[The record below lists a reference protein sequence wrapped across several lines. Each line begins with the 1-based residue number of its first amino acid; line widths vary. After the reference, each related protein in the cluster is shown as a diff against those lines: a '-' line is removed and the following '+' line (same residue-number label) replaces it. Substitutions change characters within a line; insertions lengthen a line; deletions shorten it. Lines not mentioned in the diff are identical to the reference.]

1 MGGGRVCENIHTH
14 APPKREARGGSG
26 AAGQA
31 DQTQRRITH
40 IMLNK
45 LCSVYNHLAFYTT
58 FKLHLPA
65 NAAVQHTPTGPM
77 LTINLDLCHAHVR
90 LC

>member
-1 MGGGRVCENIHTH
+1 ML
-14 APPKREARGGSG
+14 
-26 AAGQA
+26 
-31 DQTQRRITH
+31 

-45 LCSVYNHLAFYTT
+45 LCNVYSHLAFYTT
-58 FKLHLPA
+58 FKLHLPT

-77 LTINLDLCHAHVR
+77 LTLDLDLCHAHVR